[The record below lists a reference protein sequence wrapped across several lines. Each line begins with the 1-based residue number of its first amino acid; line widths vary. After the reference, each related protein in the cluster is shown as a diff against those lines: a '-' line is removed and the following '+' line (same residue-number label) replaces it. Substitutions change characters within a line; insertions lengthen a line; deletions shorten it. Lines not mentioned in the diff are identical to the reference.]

1 MCHTKADSRKTQ
13 PASCSLLTLPFW
25 PSLQKVLPGSM
36 PDKTP
41 NYKVS
46 SVSLWAPNK
55 TPATPVGKR
64 LLEKLT
70 ASTMVK
76 RPAELE
82 LEILNKDWIVD
93 GRVVWATIA
102 EEM

>member
-1 MCHTKADSRKTQ
+1 MCHIKADSRKTQ
-13 PASCSLLTLPFW
+13 LASCSLLTLPLW
-25 PSLQKVLPGSM
+25 PSLRKVLPGSM
-36 PDKTP
+36 PDKTS

-46 SVSLWAPNK
+46 SINLCEHNK

-82 LEILNKDWIVD
+82 LEILKKKT
-93 GRVVWATIA
+93 G
-102 EEM
+102 